1 MSNSQVALKIGRWT
15 LDIGHSLLPFASRA
29 AAFVYYRVTYT
40 GEAVPVAGP
49 VLLVANHPNSLLDP
63 ALVAAAARRPVR
75 FLAKAPLFAD
85 RKTAWLVKSAGS
97 IPVYRRADDPTQMD
111 RNLDTFRAVHAAL
124 AEGAA
129 VGIFPEGLSHS
140 EPALAPL
147 KTGAAR
153 IALGAAAITGTAF
166 PIVPV
171 GLVFR
176 EKDVFRSAALV
187 VTGKRVAWDDLA
199 LRGIEDTDAVRLL
212 TDRIAAA
219 LRQVTVNLEQ
229 WADRPLVEGAV
240 RIWETEHGAVREPGE
255 RVRRLEA
262 TTAILAEVR
271 RTEDPAGLDLVRDVT
286 THCARLERL
295 GLRPGDLAVNVGLT
309 HGLFWG
315 VRRIHLLLPL
325 AILPAAAGFVAFW
338 PPYRATGLVVDRVR
352 LQPDEK
358 STWKLLVGIAL
369 YKLWLLL
376 LVVLGVLW
384 WGLAGGIALLLGIPA
399 VGMLGLTVRE
409 RWRGAWSDARRFFLL
424 RSRGELVETLR
435 QTQHELG
442 LRLQALYDRHIGT
455 RETV

>member
-1 MSNSQVALKIGRWT
+1 LDISRVPWLQNLLPQVARV
-15 LDIGHSLLPFASRA
+15 
-29 AAFVYYRVTYT
+29 AAFVYYRVAYA
-40 GEAVPVAGP
+40 GEAVPTTGP
-49 VLLVANHPNSLLDP
+49 ALLVANHPNSLLDP

-85 RKTAWLVKSAGS
+85 CKTRWLVTGAGA

-111 RNLDTFRAVHAAL
+111 RNTDAFRAVYDAL
-124 AEGAA
+124 AAGAA

-153 IALGAAAITGTAF
+153 IALGAAALTGRAF

-187 VTGKRVAWDDLA
+187 VIGQPVVWDDLA
-199 LRGIEDTDAVRLL
+199 GRGLADQEAVRLL
-212 TDRIAAA
+212 TDRIDAAI
-219 LRQVTVNLEQ
+219 RHVTVNLEQ

-240 RIWETEHGAVREPGE
+240 RIWETEHGAPREPGE

-271 RTEDPAGLDLVRDVT
+271 RTDDPEGLALAQDVAA
-286 THCARLERL
+286 HGGRLDRL
-295 GLRPGDLAVNVGLT
+295 GLRPADLRADVGLT

-315 VRRIHLLLPL
+315 VRRIHLLMPL
-325 AILPAAAGFVAFW
+325 AIVLATLGLVAFW

-352 LQPDEK
+352 LEPDET
-358 STWKLLVGIAL
+358 STWKLLIGIGL
-369 YKLWLLL
+369 YKVWVLL
-376 LVVLGVLW
+376 LVVLGAIR
-384 WGLAGGIALLLGIPA
+384 WGLVGGLALLLGLPA
-399 VGMLGLTVRE
+399 VGMLGLVVRE

-424 RSRGELVETLR
+424 RSRGALVESLR
-435 QTQHELG
+435 QSQHELG
-442 LRLQALYDRHIGT
+442 LRLQMLYDRHTGAS
-455 RETV
+455 ETA